1 MVAVVASS
9 QARGKGK
16 NSVMLARR
24 KAALGRAAERMAE
37 RRREA
42 QEAEAQRLRQEAAFD
57 ELVADFELA
66 VEDEAA
72 AVASVEEE
80 IARVRERGQVRIG
93 AARVA
98 AARIVLAMGE
108 AGETVAGCALRLGV
122 GVERVKELR
131 RLARE
136 DQGTDGAA
144 PGTGKA
150 GAAGRAAARRETA
163 GGPSGEQRLDD
174 GRAAGQTGTAAR
186 GAGAAAVTAPPAPG
200 SAQVRSA
207 SSGGPSTG
215 APAGPSA
222 GAGW

>member
-1 MVAVVASS
+1 MVASS
-9 QARGKGK
+9 RTTGKGK
-16 NSVMLARR
+16 NSAMLARR
-24 KAALGRAAERMAE
+24 KAAMARAAERMAE

-42 QEAEAQRLRQEAAFD
+42 QEAEAQRLRREGAFD

-72 AVASVEEE
+72 AVAAVEEE
-80 IARVRERGQVRIG
+80 IARVQERGQVRIG

-136 DQGTDGAA
+136 DQGADDAA
-144 PGTGKA
+144 LGK
-150 GAAGRAAARRETA
+150 GRTAAWRETA
-163 GGPSGEQRLDD
+163 GGPGGEQRLDD
-174 GRAAGQTGTAAR
+174 GCAAGQTGTAAR
-186 GAGAAAVTAPPAPG
+186 GAGAVSAGAGAVSVTAPPAPG

-207 SSGGPSTG
+207 PSGGPSTG
-215 APAGPSA
+215 APAGPSE